1 MIFFIA
7 RQEPLHE
14 YLGSKF
20 ELIFILSK
28 VSILIRI
35 CKKNQ
40 NIGDK
45 IWNFVTQLGLKLK
58 KVVKKNT

>member
-7 RQEPLHE
+7 QQEPLHE

-28 VSILIRI
+28 VSILIKI
-35 CKKNQ
+35 CKKQ

-45 IWNFVTQLGLKLK
+45 IWNFVMLLGLKLK
-58 KVVKKNT
+58 KVVKMNT

>member
-7 RQEPLHE
+7 QQEPLHE

-35 CKKNQ
+35 CKKQ
-40 NIGDK
+40 NTGDK
-45 IWNFVTQLGLKLK
+45 IWNFVML
-58 KVVKKNT
+58 

>member
-7 RQEPLHE
+7 QQEPLHE

-45 IWNFVTQLGLKLK
+45 TWNFVMP
-58 KVVKKNT
+58 

>member
-7 RQEPLHE
+7 QQEPLHE

-35 CKKNQ
+35 YKK

>member
-7 RQEPLHE
+7 QQEPLQE

-20 ELIFILSK
+20 ELIFILSN

-35 CKKNQ
+35 FKKNQ

-45 IWNFVTQLGLKLK
+45 IWNFVMP
-58 KVVKKNT
+58 